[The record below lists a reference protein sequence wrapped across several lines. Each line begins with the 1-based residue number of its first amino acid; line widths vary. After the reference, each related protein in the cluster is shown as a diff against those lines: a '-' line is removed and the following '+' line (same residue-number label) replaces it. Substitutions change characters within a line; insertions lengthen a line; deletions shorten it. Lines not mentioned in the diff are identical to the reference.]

1 MKATKSH
8 MKGTPAPLREP
19 PRSILVVMMS
29 AVGDVVQVLP
39 VVAALKRAFPRVFL
53 SWVIQPNP
61 HSLVANHPDVD
72 EFLLFRRGGREKTPR
87 ALRAAGASIRKTAGE
102 VRELARRQPGERFDL
117 VLNLQVYFKAG
128 LLTAMAPGR
137 VKLGFDW
144 SRTRDLNWLFTT
156 HRIPPVP
163 GNHGHTQ
170 DQYFEFL
177 RFLDIDPEPLS
188 YNLVL
193 SADERRAQ
201 QAYFGSLDRP
211 ACSVV
216 LATSDPRKDW
226 RTRGYVEVVEGIYH
240 DFGLLPVLVG
250 GRSRRENQMAGE
262 VTRLARVPVLNAR
275 KNDLRHLLWLLD
287 GSALVISPDTGPL
300 HMARAMDTPVVGL
313 YGFTNPKRSG
323 PYARFQDLVVDGY
336 AMYPGE
342 EYPLNR
348 ERRRGG
354 MGRIT
359 PRMVLEKV
367 ELALK
372 RYGPG

>member
-1 MKATKSH
+1 
-8 MKGTPAPLREP
+8 
-19 PRSILVVMMS
+19 
-29 AVGDVVQVLP
+29 
-39 VVAALKRAFPRVFL
+39 
-53 SWVIQPNP
+53 
-61 HSLVANHPDVD
+61 
-72 EFLLFRRGGREKTPR
+72 
-87 ALRAAGASIRKTAGE
+87 
-102 VRELARRQPGERFDL
+102 
-117 VLNLQVYFKAG
+117 
-128 LLTAMAPGR
+128 
-137 VKLGFDW
+137 
-144 SRTRDLNWLFTT
+144 
-156 HRIPPVP
+156 
-163 GNHGHTQ
+163 
-170 DQYFEFL
+170 
-177 RFLDIDPEPLS
+177 
-188 YNLVL
+188 
-193 SADERRAQ
+193 
-201 QAYFGSLDRP
+201 
-211 ACSVV
+211 
-216 LATSDPRKDW
+216 
-226 RTRGYVEVVEGIYH
+226 
-240 DFGLLPVLVG
+240 
-250 GRSRRENQMAGE
+250 MAGE

-359 PRMVLEKV
+359 PRMILEKV